1 VSFDS
6 RLIPAAQN
14 HSPKRW
20 RALSQLKSDPLWVAR
35 RWFDERGL
43 GFPVRLGSTR
53 ALMGI
58 EPALW
63 AELSEPTSA
72 PSLKL
77 GALGALG
84 ALSALTEAQRRELL
98 SPAQLLQATQAMTR
112 CAAVYAAEHLEGA
125 GTSGPLSELWGELC
139 LWATHVALLQ
149 IDLKR
154 PSAVH
159 LAHRRKLKAVGAVWS
174 HFHPLTINTVP
185 SARLSR
191 ATLSNLEHLPHLG
204 TRGAALGAQ
213 VSLAAHL
220 MSSVSALGQWFWVW
234 IAQSPELLSAIQYE
248 LRAALNERPYSS
260 SQWSSLP
267 TLSSTVFEL
276 MRLYPPEWCLSLPL
290 AGAPASSQ
298 LKERLCASSD
308 VYAAALRDK
317 RAPGR
322 LLLMSYWHQ
331 RDEAVW
337 ERASHFEPRRHLPYV
352 LRSEC
357 PPLLRPFGLRR
368 VLMCARG
375 ELCFHA
381 LMALLTGLL
390 RRGAYLADESSA
402 RALSQSPP
410 ALRGGVIAPAHK
422 LIARFAPSDHLSYV
436 KSSRV

>member
-6 RLIPAAQN
+6 RLIPSAQDQ
-14 HSPKRW
+14 SPKRW

-53 ALMGI
+53 ALMSI
-58 EPALW
+58 APSLW
-63 AELSEPTSA
+63 AELSAPTSA
-72 PSLKL
+72 PNLKL
-77 GALGALG
+77 DALG
-84 ALSALTEAQRRELL
+84 ALSAPTEAQRRELL

-125 GTSGPLSELWGELC
+125 GSSGLLSELWGELC

-159 LAHRRKLKAVGAVWS
+159 LAHRRKLRAVEAAWS
-174 HFHPLTINTVP
+174 YFDPLTVNAIP
-185 SARLSR
+185 SHRLSR

-213 VSLAAHL
+213 VALTTRL
-220 MSSVSALGQWFWVW
+220 MSSLSALGQWFWVW
-234 IAQSPELLSAIQYE
+234 IAQSPELLAAIQYE

-260 SQWSSLP
+260 SQWSKLP

-276 MRLYPPEWCLSLPL
+276 MRLYPPEWCLSLAL
-290 AGAPASSQ
+290 DSSPASSQ

-308 VYAAALRDK
+308 VHAAALQDK
-317 RAPGR
+317 RPPSR
-322 LLLMSYWHQ
+322 LLLMTYWHH

-337 ERASHFEPRRHLPYV
+337 ERASQFEPRRHLPHV

-357 PPLLRPFGLRR
+357 PPLLRPFGLSR
-368 VLMCARG
+368 VLVSAQG

-422 LIARFAPSDHLSYV
+422 LKARFEPSDHLSYV